1 MLRGVMPRHRNTI
14 LPYNRNLRMR
24 ARELRNNATRAEII
38 LWQEI
43 KNRALGHQFHR
54 QVPIDEFIV
63 DFYCHELMLAI
74 EVDGSSHESPE
85 AQQNDALRQRRLES
99 LGVRFIRFDN
109 GEVMADMSSVLNGL
123 RQRIAALP
131 PSRGDGGCF
140 PP

>member
-1 MLRGVMPRHRNTI
+1 MPRHRNTI

-131 PSRGDGGCF
+131 PLTVTERG
-140 PP
+140 